1 MIKEIKEELSKW
13 KTLSCLSVR
22 LLNVVK
28 GFLGGSS
35 GKDYACNLGDQSLIP
50 GSGRSPREGND
61 NPLQY
66 SCLENSMDKGAWGAT
81 VHGVAELDT
90 TEQLSLTHNIVKMSI
105 PYLQT
110 HEIST
115 RILTDFFVETGK
127 LILKFIWNFKEPQ
140 TTEENQY

>member
-1 MIKEIKEELSKW
+1 MATHPSILAW
-13 KTLSCLSVR
+13 
-22 LLNVVK
+22 
-28 GFLGGSS
+28 
-35 GKDYACNLGDQSLIP
+35 
-50 GSGRSPREGND
+50 RE
-61 NPLQY
+61 Y
-66 SCLENSMDKGAWGAT
+66 SCMDRGAGLAT

-115 RILTDFFVETGK
+115 RILTDFFIETGK

>member
-50 GSGRSPREGND
+50 GSGRSPGEGND

-90 TEQLSLTHNIVKMSI
+90 TE
-105 PYLQT
+105 
-110 HEIST
+110 
-115 RILTDFFVETGK
+115 
-127 LILKFIWNFKEPQ
+127 
-140 TTEENQY
+140 